1 MWYITTIAGDHA
13 TPAIKVQEQCRR
25 LMNALAVTR
34 LLNAVP
40 HGAINSDK
48 GETQV

>member
-1 MWYITTIAGDHA
+1 MWYIITIAGDHA
-13 TPAIKVQEQCRR
+13 TPAIEVQKQCRR
-25 LMNALAVTR
+25 LMNA

-40 HGAINSDK
+40 HGAINSNK